1 LISASAL
8 AATLVAMAQIELIP
22 QYRPDGT
29 VVLRAVVVGSGAR
42 LRRFLRRLRRRS

>member
-1 LISASAL
+1 
-8 AATLVAMAQIELIP
+8 MPRIELIP

-29 VVLRAVVVGSGAR
+29 IALRAAVVGPGER

>member
-1 LISASAL
+1 
-8 AATLVAMAQIELIP
+8 MAHIELIP

-29 VVLRAVVVGSGAR
+29 IVLRAAVVGSGER

>member
-1 LISASAL
+1 L
-8 AATLVAMAQIELIP
+8 AATLLAMAHIELIP

-29 VVLRAVVVGSGAR
+29 IVFGAAVVGPGER